1 MTVVSRIFLKPAI
14 RGSDQQVPKSN
25 GQTSEIN
32 SQLEDRLCEAPDLAK
47 RFRALAVMGKSVR
60 SSEYHLTN
68 ACNLR
73 CEGCWFFELEHDKE
87 TRDQPDLNT
96 LAKFV
101 ETERDH
107 RGVNTALIIGGE
119 PTLFTDRL
127 SIFVDRMAHVTIST
141 NGLKKLP
148 YEGFERVAIGIT
160 LFGGGELDDK
170 LRAIKPNGS
179 RFNGLFDTALA
190 NYHQDERA
198 GFVYALTLEG
208 IDFIE
213 ETVKKIHS
221 NGNKVTFNYYTPP
234 GRVLREDFDKHE
246 ELLKEALRVKS
257 LYPRTVLSHP
267 EVITALMTGRSHL
280 GEFGY
285 HNCPSIS
292 ADHPAHASRLA
303 NGHPVLP
310 RFNAW
315 SADLKTLKFCCTSG
329 HCDSCR
335 DSQAIYSWLVANLSG
350 FLDSRE
356 NFSTWIDISES
367 YWSQFIWSPYHVTQ
381 SRSLIDAA

>member
-1 MTVVSRIFLKPAI
+1 MTVVSQIFLKPAI
-14 RGSDQQVPKSN
+14 GANDQRVSTLQQRTAELKD
-25 GQTSEIN
+25 
-32 SQLEDRLCEAPDLAK
+32 QLDLRLREAPELVK
-47 RFRALAVMGKSVR
+47 RFNALALLGKNVR

-87 TRDQPDLNT
+87 TRDQVDIKRL
-96 LAKFV
+96 KEFV
-101 ETERDH
+101 QTEHDD
-107 RGVNTALIIGGE
+107 RGINTALIIGGE

-127 SIFVDRMAHVTIST
+127 SVFVEQMKNVTIST

-148 YEGFERVAIGIT
+148 FEGFEKVAIGIT

-170 LRAIKPNGS
+170 LRAIRPNGS
-179 RFNGLFDTALA
+179 RFNGLFDTALE

-198 GFVYALTLEG
+198 GFVYALTLES

-213 ETVKKIHS
+213 ETVRKIHS
-221 NGNKVTFNYYTPP
+221 NGNKVTFNYYTRST
-234 GRVLREDFDKHE
+234 GSVRANLDKNNK
-246 ELLKEALRVKS
+246 LLSEALRVKS
-257 LYPRTVLSHP
+257 LYPRTVVSHP
-267 EVITALMTGRSHL
+267 EFIKALISGRSQL

-292 ADHPAHASRLA
+292 SDHPAHASRLT

-329 HCDSCR
+329 YCETCR
-335 DSQAIYSWLVANLSG
+335 DSQAIYSWLVANMPG
-350 FLDSRE
+350 FLGSRE
-356 NFSTWIDISES
+356 NFLTWIEISES
-367 YWSQFIWSPYHVTQ
+367 YWSQFVWSPYHAIPD
-381 SRSLIDAA
+381 RSVSDAA